1 MFMSRSSKKVRHNPL
16 SFIWKQVKIQIRTRA
31 LSVFSFGLLVFQ
43 PAVFSIVG
51 YLLARMAG
59 KSMPDLVHVIIGG
72 GIMGMWSSL
81 LFTSFFDISNDRRE
95 GTLEL
100 IVGSPTSITT
110 VLAVRTFA
118 NILTGMVSM
127 LLSFF
132 VAMFFF
138 KLSIPL
144 YNLPYIAI
152 SLLILFFGF
161 WSIGLFLAHFRV
173 ASRVTGMFIN
183 YIELPVAILA
193 AFMFPI
199 EYLPH
204 WIMWLS
210 NSIPLRWSVS
220 GLNSSFGVQPA
231 LSNLW
236 LDWAISIGVSLIY
249 LLATYLL
256 SEKVHN
262 MIRITGELS
271 SV

>member
-1 MFMSRSSKKVRHNPL
+1 MSRSSKKTRYNPL
-16 SFIWKQVKIQIRTRA
+16 PFVWKQINIQIQMRA

-43 PAVFSIVG
+43 PAAFSAVG

-59 KSMPDLVHVIIGG
+59 KPMPDLVHVIIGG
-72 GIMGMWSSL
+72 GIMGMWSSMV
-81 LFTSFFDISNDRRE
+81 FTSFFDISNDRRE

-132 VAMFFF
+132 VVMFLF
-138 KLSIPL
+138 KFSIPL
-144 YNLPYIAI
+144 RNLPYVII

-161 WSIGLFLAHFRV
+161 WCIGVFLAHFRV
-173 ASRVTGMFIN
+173 ASRVSGMFIN
-183 YIELPVAILA
+183 YLELPVAILA

-199 EYLPH
+199 EYLPR

-210 NSIPLRWSVS
+210 NSIPLRWGVT
-220 GLNSSFGVQPA
+220 GLNSSFQVQPT
-231 LSNLW
+231 LSNMW
-236 LDWAISIGVSLIY
+236 LDWAVSIGVSIIY
-249 LLATYLL
+249 LVVTYFM
-256 SEKVHN
+256 SRKVHD
-262 MIRITGELS
+262 MIRVTGEMS

>member
-1 MFMSRSSKKVRHNPL
+1 MSRLSKKARYNPL
-16 SFIWKQVKIQIRTRA
+16 PFIWKQINIQIRMRA

-43 PAVFSIVG
+43 PAAFSAVG

-59 KSMPDLVHVIIGG
+59 KAMPDLVHVIIGG
-72 GIMGMWSSL
+72 GIMGMWSSMV
-81 LFTSFFDISNDRRE
+81 FTSFFDISNDRRE

-132 VAMFFF
+132 VVMFLF
-138 KLSIPL
+138 KFSIPL
-144 YNLPYIAI
+144 HNLPYIVI

-161 WSIGLFLAHFRV
+161 WCIGVFLAHFRV

-183 YIELPVAILA
+183 YLELPVAILA

-199 EYLPH
+199 EYLPR

-210 NSIPLRWSVS
+210 DSIPLRWGVT
-220 GLNSSFGVQPA
+220 GLNYSFQFQPT
-231 LSNLW
+231 LSNIW
-236 LDWAISIGVSLIY
+236 LDWSISIGISLIY
-249 LLATYLL
+249 LVATYFM
-256 SEKVHN
+256 SRKVHD
-262 MIRITGELS
+262 MIRVTGELS

>member
-1 MFMSRSSKKVRHNPL
+1 MSRSSKRARHNPL
-16 SFIWKQVKIQIRTRA
+16 SFIGRQIKIQIQTRA
-31 LSVFSFGLLVFQ
+31 LSIFSFGLLVFQ

-59 KSMPDLVHVIIGG
+59 KPMPDLVHVIIGG

-132 VAMFFF
+132 VAMVFF

-144 YNLPYIAI
+144 QNLPYILI

-161 WSIGLFLAHFRV
+161 WCIGVFLAHFRV
-173 ASRVTGMFIN
+173 VSRVTGMFIN
-183 YIELPVAILA
+183 YMELPVAILA

-199 EYLPH
+199 GYLPR

-210 NSIPLRWSVS
+210 NSIPLRWGVTS
-220 GLNSSFGVQPA
+220 LNFSFGIQPTLA
-231 LSNLW
+231 SIW
-236 LDWAISIGVSLIY
+236 LDWAISVGISLVY
-249 LLATYLL
+249 LLVTYLL
-256 SEKVHN
+256 SEKVHQ
-262 MIRITGELS
+262 MIRLTGELS

>member
-1 MFMSRSSKKVRHNPL
+1 
-16 SFIWKQVKIQIRTRA
+16 
-31 LSVFSFGLLVFQ
+31 VFS
-43 PAVFSIVG
+43 AVG

-59 KSMPDLVHVIIGG
+59 KPMPDLIHVIIGG
-72 GIMGMWSSL
+72 GIMGMWSSM

-118 NILTGMVSM
+118 NIVTGMVSM

-132 VAMFFF
+132 VVMVLF
-138 KLSIPL
+138 KFTIPL
-144 YNLPYIAI
+144 QNLPYVIV

-161 WSIGLFLAHFRV
+161 WCIGVFLAHFRV

-183 YIELPVAILA
+183 YLELPVAILA

-199 EYLPH
+199 EYLPR
-204 WIMWLS
+204 WVMWLS
-210 NSIPLRWSVS
+210 NSIPVRWGVT
-220 GLNSSFGVQPA
+220 GLNSSFQVQPA
-231 LSNLW
+231 FTNIW
-236 LDWAISIGVSLIY
+236 LDWAASIGISLIY
-249 LLATYLL
+249 LIVTFLLAR
-256 SEKVHN
+256 KVHD
-262 MIRITGELS
+262 MIRVTGELS

>member
-1 MFMSRSSKKVRHNPL
+1 M
-16 SFIWKQVKIQIRTRA
+16 QTRA

-51 YLLARMAG
+51 YLLARVAG
-59 KSMPDLVHVIIGG
+59 KPIPDLVHVIIGG

-81 LFTSFFDISNDRRE
+81 LFTSLFDISNDRRE

-110 VLAVRTFA
+110 ILAVRTFA
-118 NILTGMVSM
+118 NILTGMISM

-132 VAMFFF
+132 VALFFF

-144 YNLPYIAI
+144 HNLPYILI
-152 SLLILFFGF
+152 SLVILFFGF
-161 WSIGLFLAHFRV
+161 WCIGLLLAHFRAV
-173 ASRVTGMFIN
+173 SRVTGMFIN
-183 YIELPVAILA
+183 YLELPVAILA

-204 WIMWLS
+204 WILWLA
-210 NSIPLRWSVS
+210 NSIPLRWGVS
-220 GLNSSFGVQPA
+220 GLNSSFGVQPTFA
-231 LSNLW
+231 NMW
-236 LDWAISIGVSLIY
+236 LDWAISVGVSLIY
-249 LLATYLL
+249 LLTTYLL
-256 SEKVHN
+256 SEKVHT
-262 MIRITGELS
+262 MIRVTGELS